1 MRPDKEHLRLAQ
13 LAAGMAENGPD
24 IPTLVKAGIATLAE
38 GIAFVVHY
46 SAYAQTMNV
55 MPGGYL
61 VDIPGIAWLFRAAP
75 EMQVNHLI
83 AGLMAIASVGAP
95 VFAFIYLMRENII
108 DEPQAHFRYI
118 PNRVYF
124 GLIAAF
130 WALMV
135 GVEILNVLTLIDTY
149 VQNPFQ
155 RGQVAAALRSHSG
168 LAFLSAVVISIV
180 NSALALVTARVWFS
194 ILGRKE
200 E

>member
-46 SAYAQTMNV
+46 SAYAQTMN
-55 MPGGYL
+55 
-61 VDIPGIAWLFRAAP
+61 AWLFRAAP
-75 EMQVNHLI
+75 EMHVNHLI